1 MAVPDTTPVPTAEQR
16 DYFASRGASNLGI
29 SGSVGISTVGEAWQN
44 FLDLQEEQNFIREG
58 QRPSG
63 EVPEQYSLRTNYT
76 FRESLRGFTLGGG
89 VCWQAGA
96 VLGALATRADANGVQ
111 RPIVPLASRPTIRGD
126 AVFLTDL
133 NVGYQRKI
141 MHGRVAWEI
150 QCNISNVLNNRE
162 RIPTTIFGDGLARYY
177 RWNEPRRIALNTS
190 FRF

>member
-1 MAVPDTTPVPTAEQR
+1 M
-16 DYFASRGASNLGI
+16 
-29 SGSVGISTVGEAWQN
+29 
-44 FLDLQEEQNFIREG
+44 
-58 QRPSG
+58 
-63 EVPEQYSLRTNYT
+63 
-76 FRESLRGFTLGGG
+76 
-89 VCWQAGA
+89 
-96 VLGALATRADANGVQ
+96 Q

-162 RIPTTIFGDGLARYY
+162 RIPTTIFGDGLVRYY